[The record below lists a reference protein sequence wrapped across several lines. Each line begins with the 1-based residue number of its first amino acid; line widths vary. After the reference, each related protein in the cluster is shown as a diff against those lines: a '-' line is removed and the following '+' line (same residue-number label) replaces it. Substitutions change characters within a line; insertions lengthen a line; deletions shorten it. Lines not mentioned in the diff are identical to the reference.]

1 VNILVLTAYAP
12 VLHMHGGGV
21 RMFHNIRILAAHH
34 SVRVI
39 SFIEGEE
46 EREMLRPLDQVCES
60 VIAVRRVPD
69 FRPHWLSVRPFLAR
83 EFSSPEMYRAVESE
97 FSRKRVDVLQCEYLQ
112 MAQFHRRNVFTI
124 LTLHEM
130 LSANAWESFR
140 RSVEPAEKFKLFYRW
155 MQMLRY
161 EASMPQKFD
170 RVITMTKEDAGYL
183 RSYVPD
189 SDIRAI
195 PIGIDAAEFQPPA
208 EDLER
213 PVEVL
218 FVGNFRHTPNIEAA
232 AFLIEKIAPV
242 FPQVKFSIPGS
253 HIPDELLRRAPSN
266 ICFPGY
272 IPDTRTLYRRP
283 NTIVVAPLF
292 SGTGQRVKL
301 LEAFSM
307 ACPVVTT
314 SIGAMGFPV
323 QNGVEAFLADT
334 VEPFTGALRQ
344 LISSETLRRNMG
356 RNSREMIERHFTW
369 AKIGE
374 QFLDIVNGA
383 RTRV

>member
-1 VNILVLTAYAP
+1 VNILFLTAYAP

-34 SVRVI
+34 SVRVVT
-39 SFIEGEE
+39 FIEGEE
-46 EREMLRPLDQVCES
+46 EREMLRPLEEMCES

-69 FRPHWLSVRPFLAR
+69 FRPHWLSVRPFLDR
-83 EFSSPEMYRAVESE
+83 EFSTAEMYRAAEKE

-140 RSVEPAEKFKLFYRW
+140 RSAEPFEKLKLFYRW

-161 EASMPQKFD
+161 ETFMPKKFH

-183 RSYVPD
+183 RSYIRD
-189 SDIRAI
+189 CDIRAI
-195 PIGIDAAEFQPPA
+195 PIGIEPSDFTPNAD
-208 EDLER
+208 DLER
-213 PVEVL
+213 PIEVL
-218 FVGNFRHTPNIEAA
+218 FVGNFRHTPNIEAV
-232 AFLIEKIAPV
+232 AFLIERIAPRL
-242 FPQVKFSIPGS
+242 PGVKFSIPGS
-253 HIPDELLRRAPSN
+253 LIPDVFVSNAPAN
-266 ICFPGY
+266 MRFPGY
-272 IPDTRTLYRRP
+272 VPDTRVLYRRP

-323 QNGVEAFLADT
+323 RNGVEAFVADT
-334 VEPFTGALRQ
+334 AETFTTALNQ
-344 LISSETLRRNMG
+344 LISSEKLRRDMG
-356 RNSREMIERHFTW
+356 RNAREMIEQHFSW
-369 AKIGE
+369 SRIGE
-374 QFLDIVNGA
+374 QFLEVVTGA
-383 RTRV
+383 